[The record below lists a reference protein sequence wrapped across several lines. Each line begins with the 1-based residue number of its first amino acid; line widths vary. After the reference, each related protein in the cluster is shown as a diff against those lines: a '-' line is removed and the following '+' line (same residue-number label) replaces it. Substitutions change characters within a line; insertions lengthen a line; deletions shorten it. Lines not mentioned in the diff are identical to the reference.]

1 MARSTRTRARRTQ
14 SPAPESRRD
23 RTGGGPP
30 DAVPS
35 ARQSS
40 LRTSNLALLASR
52 VFSSP
57 EPVSR
62 ADIAAETGMTR
73 STASRLADEL
83 VAIGLVREL
92 DPVASSGPGRPAV
105 PLLPARGTFVAL
117 GLEVNVSRMAVRAV
131 DLAGQVLAERI
142 VVDDFSSSD
151 APAVLGRLADLLEP
165 IAAIGAVGSA
175 RLVGAALALPGLV
188 RDNTLL
194 RAPNLGWSDIRP
206 AEVLA
211 PVLDRLGAGLVVEN
225 EADLAALTTARVR
238 PGAPGEHRDFIYL
251 SGENGVGAGIV
262 RNSEVWLGANGFAGE
277 IGHIQVDPKGPE
289 CGCGNR
295 GCLERFA
302 GRRAILNAAGLP
314 RGAGSEEL
322 LKACEDDA
330 SPHHERARRA
340 VDAAADALGI
350 ALGTA
355 INILDI
361 PAVVLGGH
369 LAPLT
374 GLLAPPLQKI
384 LSRRVLASR
393 WSAPQ
398 ILPGRHRRGLVP
410 ARGRHRGPGRL
421 GLRPCPQSLQS
432 ERQSLSNLRNAL
444 LITLVMRPFTNTG

>member
-14 SPAPESRRD
+14 SPSPESRRD

-165 IAAIGAVGSA
+165 IASIGAVGSA

-384 LSRRVLASR
+384 LNRRVLASR

-398 ILPGRHRRGLVP
+398 ILPAPDDETPGATGGAWSLLEGVIADP
-410 ARGRHRGPGRL
+410 A
-421 GLRPCPQSLQS
+421 
-432 ERQSLSNLRNAL
+432 AWA
-444 LITLVMRPFTNTG
+444 

>member
-1 MARSTRTRARRTQ
+1 MARSTRTRARRAQ
-14 SPAPESRRD
+14 SPSPESRRD

-165 IAAIGAVGSA
+165 IASIGAVGSA

-398 ILPGRHRRGLVP
+398 ILPAPDDETPGATGGAWSLLEGVIADP
-410 ARGRHRGPGRL
+410 A
-421 GLRPCPQSLQS
+421 
-432 ERQSLSNLRNAL
+432 AWA
-444 LITLVMRPFTNTG
+444 

>member
-1 MARSTRTRARRTQ
+1 
-14 SPAPESRRD
+14 
-23 RTGGGPP
+23 
-30 DAVPS
+30 
-35 ARQSS
+35 
-40 LRTSNLALLASR
+40 
-52 VFSSP
+52 
-57 EPVSR
+57 
-62 ADIAAETGMTR
+62 MTR

-151 APAVLGRLADLLEP
+151 APAVLGRLADLFEP
-165 IAAIGAVGSA
+165 IAALGAVGSA

-188 RDNTLL
+188 RDNALL

-211 PVLDRLGAGLVVEN
+211 PVLDRLGASLVVGN

-251 SGENGVGAGIV
+251 SGENGIGAGIV
-262 RNSEVWLGANGFAGE
+262 RDGEVWLGANGFAGE
-277 IGHIQVDPKGPE
+277 IGHIQVDPNGPE

-314 RGAGSEEL
+314 RGAGPDEL

-340 VDAAADALGI
+340 IDAAADALGI

-398 ILPGRHRRGLVP
+398 ILPAPDDETPGATGGAWSLLEGVIADP
-410 ARGRHRGPGRL
+410 A
-421 GLRPCPQSLQS
+421 
-432 ERQSLSNLRNAL
+432 AWA
-444 LITLVMRPFTNTG
+444 

>member
-1 MARSTRTRARRTQ
+1 MARSTRTRARRAQ
-14 SPAPESRRD
+14 SPSPESRRD

-165 IAAIGAVGSA
+165 IASIGAVGSA

-277 IGHIQVDPKGPE
+277 IGHVQVDPKGPE

-361 PAVVLGGH
+361 PAVALGGH

-384 LSRRVLASR
+384 LNRRVLASR

-398 ILPGRHRRGLVP
+398 ILPAPDDETPGATGGAWSLLEGVIADP
-410 ARGRHRGPGRL
+410 A
-421 GLRPCPQSLQS
+421 
-432 ERQSLSNLRNAL
+432 AWA
-444 LITLVMRPFTNTG
+444 

>member
-14 SPAPESRRD
+14 SPSPESRRD

-131 DLAGQVLAERI
+131 DLSGQVLAERI

-384 LSRRVLASR
+384 LNRRVLASR

-398 ILPGRHRRGLVP
+398 ILPAPDDETPGATGGAWSLLEGVIADP
-410 ARGRHRGPGRL
+410 A
-421 GLRPCPQSLQS
+421 
-432 ERQSLSNLRNAL
+432 AWA
-444 LITLVMRPFTNTG
+444 

>member
-211 PVLDRLGAGLVVEN
+211 PVLDRLGAGLVVGN

-398 ILPGRHRRGLVP
+398 ILPAPDDETPGATGGAWSLLEGVIADP
-410 ARGRHRGPGRL
+410 A
-421 GLRPCPQSLQS
+421 
-432 ERQSLSNLRNAL
+432 AWA
-444 LITLVMRPFTNTG
+444 

>member
-1 MARSTRTRARRTQ
+1 MARSTRTRARRAQ
-14 SPAPESRRD
+14 SPSPESRRT

-52 VFSSP
+52 VFSSL

-165 IAAIGAVGSA
+165 IASIGAVGSA

-225 EADLAALTTARVR
+225 EADLAALTTARVL

-398 ILPGRHRRGLVP
+398 ILPAPDDETPGATGGAWSLLEGVIADP
-410 ARGRHRGPGRL
+410 A
-421 GLRPCPQSLQS
+421 
-432 ERQSLSNLRNAL
+432 AWA
-444 LITLVMRPFTNTG
+444 

>member
-14 SPAPESRRD
+14 SPSPESRRD

-30 DAVPS
+30 DAAPS

-206 AEVLA
+206 AEVLT
-211 PVLDRLGAGLVVEN
+211 PVLDRLGAGLVVGN

-251 SGENGVGAGIV
+251 SGENGIGAGIV

-340 VDAAADALGI
+340 IDAAADALGI

-398 ILPGRHRRGLVP
+398 ILPAPDDETPGATGGAWSLLEGVIADP
-410 ARGRHRGPGRL
+410 A
-421 GLRPCPQSLQS
+421 
-432 ERQSLSNLRNAL
+432 AWA
-444 LITLVMRPFTNTG
+444 

>member
-1 MARSTRTRARRTQ
+1 M
-14 SPAPESRRD
+14 
-23 RTGGGPP
+23 
-30 DAVPS
+30 
-35 ARQSS
+35 
-40 LRTSNLALLASR
+40 
-52 VFSSP
+52 
-57 EPVSR
+57 
-62 ADIAAETGMTR
+62 
-73 STASRLADEL
+73 
-83 VAIGLVREL
+83 
-92 DPVASSGPGRPAV
+92 
-105 PLLPARGTFVAL
+105 
-117 GLEVNVSRMAVRAV
+117 
-131 DLAGQVLAERI
+131 
-142 VVDDFSSSD
+142 
-151 APAVLGRLADLLEP
+151 
-165 IAAIGAVGSA
+165 
-175 RLVGAALALPGLV
+175 GAALALPGLV

-314 RGAGSEEL
+314 RGAGPDEL

-330 SPHHERARRA
+330 SPHHEQARHA

-374 GLLAPPLQKI
+374 GLLTPSLQKS
-384 LSRRVLASR
+384 LDRRVLASR

-398 ILPGRHRRGLVP
+398 ILPAPDDETPGATGGAWSLLEGVIADP
-410 ARGRHRGPGRL
+410 A
-421 GLRPCPQSLQS
+421 
-432 ERQSLSNLRNAL
+432 AWA
-444 LITLVMRPFTNTG
+444 

>member
-1 MARSTRTRARRTQ
+1 MARSTRTRARRAQ
-14 SPAPESRRD
+14 SPSPESRRD

-398 ILPGRHRRGLVP
+398 ILPAPDDETPGATGGAWSLLEGVIADP
-410 ARGRHRGPGRL
+410 A
-421 GLRPCPQSLQS
+421 
-432 ERQSLSNLRNAL
+432 AWA
-444 LITLVMRPFTNTG
+444 

>member
-14 SPAPESRRD
+14 SPSPESRRD

-211 PVLDRLGAGLVVEN
+211 PVLDRLGAGLVVGN

-340 VDAAADALGI
+340 IDAAADALGI

-398 ILPGRHRRGLVP
+398 ILPAPDDETPGATGGAWSLLEGVIADP
-410 ARGRHRGPGRL
+410 A
-421 GLRPCPQSLQS
+421 
-432 ERQSLSNLRNAL
+432 AWA
-444 LITLVMRPFTNTG
+444 

>member
-14 SPAPESRRD
+14 SPSPESRRD

-188 RDNTLL
+188 RDNALL

-398 ILPGRHRRGLVP
+398 ILPAPDDETPGATGGAWSLLEGVIADP
-410 ARGRHRGPGRL
+410 A
-421 GLRPCPQSLQS
+421 
-432 ERQSLSNLRNAL
+432 AWA
-444 LITLVMRPFTNTG
+444 

>member
-1 MARSTRTRARRTQ
+1 MARSTRTRARRAQ
-14 SPAPESRRD
+14 SPSPESRRD

-165 IAAIGAVGSA
+165 IASIGAVGSA

-361 PAVVLGGH
+361 PAVALGGH

-384 LSRRVLASR
+384 LNRRVLASR

-398 ILPGRHRRGLVP
+398 ILPAPDDETPGATGGAWSLLEGVIADP
-410 ARGRHRGPGRL
+410 A
-421 GLRPCPQSLQS
+421 
-432 ERQSLSNLRNAL
+432 AWA
-444 LITLVMRPFTNTG
+444 

>member
-14 SPAPESRRD
+14 SPSPESRRD

-393 WSAPQ
+393 WSTPQ
-398 ILPGRHRRGLVP
+398 ILPAPDDETPGATGGAWSLLEGVIADP
-410 ARGRHRGPGRL
+410 A
-421 GLRPCPQSLQS
+421 
-432 ERQSLSNLRNAL
+432 AWA
-444 LITLVMRPFTNTG
+444 

>member
-14 SPAPESRRD
+14 SPSPESRRD

-30 DAVPS
+30 DAAPS

-62 ADIAAETGMTR
+62 ADIAAATGMTR

-251 SGENGVGAGIV
+251 SGENGIGAGIV
-262 RNSEVWLGANGFAGE
+262 RDGEVWLGANGFAGE
-277 IGHIQVDPKGPE
+277 IGHIQVDPNGPE

-340 VDAAADALGI
+340 IDAAADALGI

-398 ILPGRHRRGLVP
+398 ILPAPDDETPGATGGAWSLLEGVIADP
-410 ARGRHRGPGRL
+410 A
-421 GLRPCPQSLQS
+421 
-432 ERQSLSNLRNAL
+432 AWA
-444 LITLVMRPFTNTG
+444 

>member
-1 MARSTRTRARRTQ
+1 
-14 SPAPESRRD
+14 
-23 RTGGGPP
+23 
-30 DAVPS
+30 
-35 ARQSS
+35 
-40 LRTSNLALLASR
+40 
-52 VFSSP
+52 
-57 EPVSR
+57 
-62 ADIAAETGMTR
+62 MTR

-393 WSAPQ
+393 WSTPQ
-398 ILPGRHRRGLVP
+398 ILPAPDDETPGATGGAWSLLEGVIADP
-410 ARGRHRGPGRL
+410 A
-421 GLRPCPQSLQS
+421 
-432 ERQSLSNLRNAL
+432 AWA
-444 LITLVMRPFTNTG
+444 

>member
-1 MARSTRTRARRTQ
+1 MARSTRTRARRAQ
-14 SPAPESRRD
+14 SPSPESRRT

-165 IAAIGAVGSA
+165 IASIGAVGSA

-384 LSRRVLASR
+384 LNRRVLASR

-398 ILPGRHRRGLVP
+398 ILPAPDDETPGATGGAWSLLEGVIADP
-410 ARGRHRGPGRL
+410 A
-421 GLRPCPQSLQS
+421 
-432 ERQSLSNLRNAL
+432 AWA
-444 LITLVMRPFTNTG
+444 

>member
-369 LAPLT
+369 LTPLT
-374 GLLAPPLQKI
+374 GLLTPSLQKS
-384 LSRRVLASR
+384 LDRRVLASR

-398 ILPGRHRRGLVP
+398 ILPAPDDETPGATGGAWSLLEGVIADP
-410 ARGRHRGPGRL
+410 A
-421 GLRPCPQSLQS
+421 
-432 ERQSLSNLRNAL
+432 AWA
-444 LITLVMRPFTNTG
+444 

>member
-1 MARSTRTRARRTQ
+1 MARSTRTRARRAQ
-14 SPAPESRRD
+14 SPSPESRRD

-374 GLLAPPLQKI
+374 GLLIPSLQKS
-384 LSRRVLASR
+384 LDRRVLASR

-398 ILPGRHRRGLVP
+398 ILPAPDDETPGATGGAWSLLEGVIADP
-410 ARGRHRGPGRL
+410 A
-421 GLRPCPQSLQS
+421 
-432 ERQSLSNLRNAL
+432 AWA
-444 LITLVMRPFTNTG
+444 

>member
-14 SPAPESRRD
+14 SPSPESRRD

-30 DAVPS
+30 DAAPS

-175 RLVGAALALPGLV
+175 RLVGATLALPGLV

-398 ILPGRHRRGLVP
+398 ILPAPDDETPGATGGAWSLLEGVIADP
-410 ARGRHRGPGRL
+410 A
-421 GLRPCPQSLQS
+421 
-432 ERQSLSNLRNAL
+432 AWA
-444 LITLVMRPFTNTG
+444 

>member
-14 SPAPESRRD
+14 SPSPESRRD

-175 RLVGAALALPGLV
+175 RLVGPAPALPGLV

-384 LSRRVLASR
+384 LNRRVLASR

-398 ILPGRHRRGLVP
+398 ILPAPDDETPGATGGAWSLLEGVIADP
-410 ARGRHRGPGRL
+410 A
-421 GLRPCPQSLQS
+421 
-432 ERQSLSNLRNAL
+432 AWA
-444 LITLVMRPFTNTG
+444 

>member
-1 MARSTRTRARRTQ
+1 MARSTRTRARRAQ
-14 SPAPESRRD
+14 SPSPESRRD

-52 VFSSP
+52 VFSSL

-165 IAAIGAVGSA
+165 IASIGAVGSA

-384 LSRRVLASR
+384 LNRRVLASR

-398 ILPGRHRRGLVP
+398 ILPAPDDETPGATGGAWSLLEGVIADP
-410 ARGRHRGPGRL
+410 A
-421 GLRPCPQSLQS
+421 
-432 ERQSLSNLRNAL
+432 AWA
-444 LITLVMRPFTNTG
+444 

>member
-1 MARSTRTRARRTQ
+1 MARSTRTRARRAQ
-14 SPAPESRRD
+14 SPSPESRRD

-165 IAAIGAVGSA
+165 IASIGAVGSA

-225 EADLAALTTARVR
+225 EADLAALTTARVL

-398 ILPGRHRRGLVP
+398 ILPAPDDETPGATGGAWSLLEGVIADP
-410 ARGRHRGPGRL
+410 A
-421 GLRPCPQSLQS
+421 
-432 ERQSLSNLRNAL
+432 AWA
-444 LITLVMRPFTNTG
+444 

>member
-14 SPAPESRRD
+14 SPSPESRRD

-175 RLVGAALALPGLV
+175 RLVGATLALPGLV

-398 ILPGRHRRGLVP
+398 ILPAPDDETPGATGGAWSLLEGVIADP
-410 ARGRHRGPGRL
+410 A
-421 GLRPCPQSLQS
+421 
-432 ERQSLSNLRNAL
+432 AWA
-444 LITLVMRPFTNTG
+444 

>member
-1 MARSTRTRARRTQ
+1 MARSTRTRARRAQ
-14 SPAPESRRD
+14 SPSPESRRD

-165 IAAIGAVGSA
+165 IASIGAVGSA

-384 LSRRVLASR
+384 LNRRVLASR

-398 ILPGRHRRGLVP
+398 ILPAPDDETPGATGGAWSLLEGVIADP
-410 ARGRHRGPGRL
+410 A
-421 GLRPCPQSLQS
+421 
-432 ERQSLSNLRNAL
+432 AWA
-444 LITLVMRPFTNTG
+444 

>member
-393 WSAPQ
+393 WSTPQ
-398 ILPGRHRRGLVP
+398 ILPAPDDETPGATGGAWSLLEGVIADP
-410 ARGRHRGPGRL
+410 A
-421 GLRPCPQSLQS
+421 
-432 ERQSLSNLRNAL
+432 AWA
-444 LITLVMRPFTNTG
+444 

>member
-1 MARSTRTRARRTQ
+1 MARSTRTRARRAQ
-14 SPAPESRRD
+14 SPSPESRRD

-165 IAAIGAVGSA
+165 IASIGAVGSA

-384 LSRRVLASR
+384 LNRRVLASR

-398 ILPGRHRRGLVP
+398 ILPAPDDETPGATGVAWSLLEGVIADP
-410 ARGRHRGPGRL
+410 A
-421 GLRPCPQSLQS
+421 
-432 ERQSLSNLRNAL
+432 AWA
-444 LITLVMRPFTNTG
+444 

>member
-1 MARSTRTRARRTQ
+1 M
-14 SPAPESRRD
+14 
-23 RTGGGPP
+23 
-30 DAVPS
+30 
-35 ARQSS
+35 
-40 LRTSNLALLASR
+40 
-52 VFSSP
+52 
-57 EPVSR
+57 
-62 ADIAAETGMTR
+62 
-73 STASRLADEL
+73 
-83 VAIGLVREL
+83 
-92 DPVASSGPGRPAV
+92 
-105 PLLPARGTFVAL
+105 
-117 GLEVNVSRMAVRAV
+117 
-131 DLAGQVLAERI
+131 
-142 VVDDFSSSD
+142 
-151 APAVLGRLADLLEP
+151 
-165 IAAIGAVGSA
+165 
-175 RLVGAALALPGLV
+175 GAALALPGLV

-384 LSRRVLASR
+384 LNRRVLASR

-398 ILPGRHRRGLVP
+398 ILPAPDDETPGATGGAWSLLEGVIADP
-410 ARGRHRGPGRL
+410 A
-421 GLRPCPQSLQS
+421 
-432 ERQSLSNLRNAL
+432 AWA
-444 LITLVMRPFTNTG
+444 

>member
-1 MARSTRTRARRTQ
+1 MARSTRTRARRAQ
-14 SPAPESRRD
+14 SPSPESRRT

-52 VFSSP
+52 VFSSL

-165 IAAIGAVGSA
+165 IASIGAVGSA

-384 LSRRVLASR
+384 LNRRVLASR

-398 ILPGRHRRGLVP
+398 ILPAPDDETPGATGGAWSLLEGVIADP
-410 ARGRHRGPGRL
+410 A
-421 GLRPCPQSLQS
+421 
-432 ERQSLSNLRNAL
+432 AWA
-444 LITLVMRPFTNTG
+444 

>member
-14 SPAPESRRD
+14 SASPEYRRD
-23 RTGGGPP
+23 RTGGGPS

-384 LSRRVLASR
+384 LNRRVLASR

-398 ILPGRHRRGLVP
+398 ILPAPDDETPGATGGAWSLLEGVIADP
-410 ARGRHRGPGRL
+410 A
-421 GLRPCPQSLQS
+421 
-432 ERQSLSNLRNAL
+432 AWA
-444 LITLVMRPFTNTG
+444 

>member
-14 SPAPESRRD
+14 SPSPESRRD

-62 ADIAAETGMTR
+62 ADIAAATGMTR

-398 ILPGRHRRGLVP
+398 ILPAPDDETPGATGGAWSLLEGVIADP
-410 ARGRHRGPGRL
+410 A
-421 GLRPCPQSLQS
+421 
-432 ERQSLSNLRNAL
+432 AWA
-444 LITLVMRPFTNTG
+444 

>member
-1 MARSTRTRARRTQ
+1 MARSTRTRARRAQ
-14 SPAPESRRD
+14 SPSPESRRT

-384 LSRRVLASR
+384 LNRRVLASR

-398 ILPGRHRRGLVP
+398 ILPAPDDETPGATGGAWSLLEGVIADP
-410 ARGRHRGPGRL
+410 A
-421 GLRPCPQSLQS
+421 
-432 ERQSLSNLRNAL
+432 AWA
-444 LITLVMRPFTNTG
+444 

>member
-14 SPAPESRRD
+14 SPSPESRRD

-251 SGENGVGAGIV
+251 SGENGIGAGIV
-262 RNSEVWLGANGFAGE
+262 RDGEVWLGANGFAGE

-374 GLLAPPLQKI
+374 GLLIPSLQKS
-384 LSRRVLASR
+384 LDRRVLASR

-398 ILPGRHRRGLVP
+398 ILPAPDDETPGATGGAWSLLEGVIADP
-410 ARGRHRGPGRL
+410 A
-421 GLRPCPQSLQS
+421 
-432 ERQSLSNLRNAL
+432 AWA
-444 LITLVMRPFTNTG
+444 

>member
-14 SPAPESRRD
+14 SPSPESRRD

-188 RDNTLL
+188 RGNPRL

-374 GLLAPPLQKI
+374 GLLIPSLQKS
-384 LSRRVLASR
+384 LDRRVLASR

-398 ILPGRHRRGLVP
+398 ILPAPDDETPGATGGAWSLLEGVIADP
-410 ARGRHRGPGRL
+410 A
-421 GLRPCPQSLQS
+421 
-432 ERQSLSNLRNAL
+432 AWA
-444 LITLVMRPFTNTG
+444 

>member
-14 SPAPESRRD
+14 SPSPESRRD

-211 PVLDRLGAGLVVEN
+211 PVLDRLGAGLVVGN
-225 EADLAALTTARVR
+225 EADLAALTTARVL

-251 SGENGVGAGIV
+251 SGENGIGAGIV
-262 RNSEVWLGANGFAGE
+262 RDGEVWLGANGFAGE
-277 IGHIQVDPKGPE
+277 IGHIQVDPNGPE

-384 LSRRVLASR
+384 LNRRVLASR

-398 ILPGRHRRGLVP
+398 ILPAPDDETPGATGGAWSLLEGVIADP
-410 ARGRHRGPGRL
+410 A
-421 GLRPCPQSLQS
+421 
-432 ERQSLSNLRNAL
+432 AWA
-444 LITLVMRPFTNTG
+444 

>member
-14 SPAPESRRD
+14 SPSPEYRRD
-23 RTGGGPP
+23 RTGGGPS

-384 LSRRVLASR
+384 LNRRVLASR

-398 ILPGRHRRGLVP
+398 ILPAPDDETPGATGGAWSLLEGVIADP
-410 ARGRHRGPGRL
+410 A
-421 GLRPCPQSLQS
+421 
-432 ERQSLSNLRNAL
+432 AWA
-444 LITLVMRPFTNTG
+444 

>member
-14 SPAPESRRD
+14 SPSPESRRD

-117 GLEVNVSRMAVRAV
+117 GLEINVSRMAVRAV

-175 RLVGAALALPGLV
+175 RLVGATLALPGLV

-330 SPHHERARRA
+330 SLHHERARRA

-398 ILPGRHRRGLVP
+398 ILPAPDDETPGATGGAWSLLEGVIADP
-410 ARGRHRGPGRL
+410 A
-421 GLRPCPQSLQS
+421 
-432 ERQSLSNLRNAL
+432 AWA
-444 LITLVMRPFTNTG
+444 

>member
-14 SPAPESRRD
+14 SPSPESRRD

-40 LRTSNLALLASR
+40 LRTSNLALLAGR
-52 VFSSP
+52 VFSAP

-62 ADIAAETGMTR
+62 ADIAAATGMTR

-211 PVLDRLGAGLVVEN
+211 PVLDRLGAKLVVGN

-251 SGENGVGAGIV
+251 SGENGIGAGIV
-262 RNSEVWLGANGFAGE
+262 RDGEVWLGANGFAGE

-340 VDAAADALGI
+340 IDAAADALGI

-398 ILPGRHRRGLVP
+398 ILPAPDDETPGATGGAWSLLEGVIADP
-410 ARGRHRGPGRL
+410 A
-421 GLRPCPQSLQS
+421 
-432 ERQSLSNLRNAL
+432 AWA
-444 LITLVMRPFTNTG
+444 